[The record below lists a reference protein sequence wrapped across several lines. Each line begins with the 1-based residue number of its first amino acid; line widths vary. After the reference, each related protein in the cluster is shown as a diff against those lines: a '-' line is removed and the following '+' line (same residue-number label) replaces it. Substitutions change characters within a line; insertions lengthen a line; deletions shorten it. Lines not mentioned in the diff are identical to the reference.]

1 MTVTVAG
8 IVESLRTDT
17 SDPMTW
23 SHNTGTTSPE
33 GVVVMLAHGTEST
46 DLVVGVTY
54 GGVAMS
60 RIQTNTDTVTEPG
73 RSYIYFLGTGVPT
86 GTQTVSVDL
95 TSGTTTDIFGISY
108 TLDGADDLVVVDN
121 NGVNENATNP
131 GVTLAYGGRTC
142 MSFAVVYSGVSL
154 NSSVSAGASCTKDS
168 TTDLAGNFTCAVEHQ
183 TTAGSSDFA
192 IGFTI
197 ASDDVAFS
205 AIAVSER
212 IVVDLPLQG

>member
-95 TSGTTTDIFGISY
+95 TSATTTDLFGISY
-108 TLDGADDLVVVDN
+108 TDRKS
-121 NGVNENATNP
+121 T
-131 GVTLAYGGRTC
+131 R
-142 MSFAVVYSGVSL
+142 L
-154 NSSVSAGASCTKDS
+154 NSSHPSISY
-168 TTDLAGNFTCAVEHQ
+168 AVFCLKKKKYM
-183 TTAGSSDFA
+183 G
-192 IGFTI
+192 
-197 ASDDVAFS
+197 
-205 AIAVSER
+205 
-212 IVVDLPLQG
+212 